1 MPRPRPASLIATA
14 AAATSIAA
22 AAIAQA
28 PATFNRVSKFPVF
41 LNTSVETTTSAEIV
55 AATED
60 GNTLVYTDSPGKT
73 VGFIDITDPAQPL
86 AGGSIA
92 IDGEPTC
99 VAILGQ
105 TALVA
110 VNTSPSFVMP
120 SGLLLV
126 IDVPSRSVL
135 RTIPLGGQPDSVA
148 ISPDE
153 QFAAIA
159 IENERDESL
168 GNGAPPQLPAGFLTI
183 VDLVG
188 GVTGVAGWTTRDV
201 ELLGLPI
208 LYPIDPEPEFVH
220 INERNEAVLSLQENN
235 ALAIIDLPTGT
246 VRQAFTAGAVDLMG
260 IDVLRNDLIQQVATQ
275 LGRLREPDGVA
286 WIDDAVFATA
296 NEGDLSG
303 GSRGFTLFNSNG
315 VVLFESGSSFD
326 RLAATIGHY
335 PERRSNSKGT
345 EPETVVFE
353 TFDVPFVTVTSA
365 GVGAEEQDLLFVASE
380 RGSFIGVYEIS
391 APECPGDINED
402 GVVGSI
408 DLTEVLASWGYC
420 LGCPA
425 DINGDHLVDVYDLCI
440 VLADWGTCV
449 VEVEL
454 RQVLPAGVSPEGIV
468 AIPQRDLLAVASE
481 VDARADGVRA
491 VVTIYRKESPTYPQ
505 VVSTNLPDGRPL
517 PWAALSGLATAEE
530 PGIVYTIYDSF
541 FKKSRVFAMDVSSE
555 PAVIVGETP
564 LVDSGGVLLA
574 ALQAI
579 KAELPNTPSFNPAS
593 FVDAQ
598 GNVNLDPEG
607 VAIAADGGW
616 WIASEGLGNLVNGVS
631 NPSNQPFTSPN
642 LLVKVAPDGSIT
654 QVLAPPIEV
663 TRNQLRFGFEGVAS
677 TIEDG
682 EEVLYACWQ
691 REWTAAGDPA
701 QRVRIGRCVVATGEW
716 TFAYYPIEPVASP
729 NGGWVGLSEI
739 TPLGG
744 GRFGL
749 IERDNQSNTDAR
761 IKHLTSFSVEGVE
774 FRPAAEAPNFPVLA
788 KVLERDMIAEGD
800 FQANVILEKIEG
812 CTVLPNGVTL
822 VVTDNDGVNGSSG
835 ETQLIRIAPSK
846 P

>member
-1 MPRPRPASLIATA
+1 VIATA

-60 GNTLVYTDSPGKT
+60 GNTLVYSDSPGKT

-86 AGGSIA
+86 PGGSLS

-126 IDVPSRSVL
+126 IDVPSRAIL
-135 RTIPLGGQPDSVA
+135 RTIPLGGQPDSLA
-148 ISPDE
+148 ISPDR

-188 GVTGVAGWTTRDV
+188 GEAGASGWTTRDV

-208 LYPIDPEPEFVH
+208 LYPTDPEPEFVH
-220 INERNEAVLSLQENN
+220 INDRNEAALSLQENN
-235 ALAIIDLPTGT
+235 ALAIIDLATGT
-246 VRQAFTAGAVDLMG
+246 VRQAFTAGAVDLVG

-275 LGRLREPDGVA
+275 FGRLREPDGVA

-353 TFDVPFVTVTSA
+353 TY
-365 GVGAEEQDLLFVASE
+365 GVDAEEQDLLFVASE

-391 APECPGDINED
+391 APECPGDVNED

-408 DLTEVLASWGYC
+408 DLAEILASWGYC
-420 LGCPA
+420 QGCPA
-425 DINGDHLVDVYDLCI
+425 DISGDDLVDVYDLCI

-454 RQVLPAGVSPEGIV
+454 LQVLPAGVSPEGIV

-517 PWAALSGLATAEE
+517 PWAALSGLATAEASDL
-530 PGIVYTIYDSF
+530 VYTIYDSF
-541 FKKSRVFAMDVSSE
+541 FKKSRVFTMDVSNE
-555 PAVIVGETP
+555 PAVITGEVP

-579 KAELPNTPSFNPAS
+579 KAELPGTPSFNPA
-593 FVDAQ
+593 FFIDAQ

-607 VAIAADGGW
+607 VAVAAEGGW

-642 LLVKVAPDGSIT
+642 LLVKVAPDGGIM

-682 EEVLYACWQ
+682 AEVLYACWQ
-691 REWTAAGDPA
+691 REWTAAGDPL
-701 QRVRIGRCVVATGEW
+701 QHVRIGRCDVATGTW

-761 IKHLTSFSVEGVE
+761 IKLLTSFSVEGVE
-774 FRPAAEAPNFPVLA
+774 FRPAGDAPNFPVLA
-788 KVLERDMIAEGD
+788 KVIERDMIAEGD
-800 FQANVILEKIEG
+800 FQADVILEKIEG

-835 ETQLIRIAPSK
+835 ETQLIRIEPSK